1 MGSVPPLD
9 SITMS
14 DQNTPVEIFTEA
26 TCEIEMLSSLLPNK
40 RLFTRLTRSGPTTIR
55 VGNHRFPLVQR
66 LAVKVT
72 SEALGFGGAE
82 VIAIPARLSSS
93 SRCSPRSGCPGQPLS
108 LSRGAVVLCSLAHS
122 FPY

>member
-14 DQNTPVEIFTEA
+14 DQKTPVEIFTDA
-26 TCEIEMLSSLLPNK
+26 TWEIEMLSSLLPNK

-72 SEALGFGGAE
+72 SEALGFGGAA
-82 VIAIPARLSSS
+82 VIAIQRAFLPAPDVATFRM
-93 SRCSPRSGCPGQPLS
+93 PGQPLS
-108 LSRGAVVLCSLAHS
+108 LS
-122 FPY
+122 